1 MSNWKSRLSDLFAPA
16 TKAAADTASPHGEGP
31 MTPAPSVAAPST
43 VVRLLGRRSVAVT
56 ALDVAPDALTLVAAH
71 ADGQVRLLR
80 AGTGLLLHTMPMPG
94 VVHSLA
100 LSADGRWLAVAV
112 SAARAGVAHAMPVCE
127 VRLVNLRHGTVEHT
141 LEIPGTAVQALS
153 FDPTGHLLA
162 VAAGASLGLWDP
174 WSGNPR
180 QVLRGHVDPIQALV
194 FSPDGQWLVSVDEG
208 GLLQTWHTP
217 SGQPG
222 ARLTNQGVLTGVAIS
237 GDSQWLA
244 WGARDGTVLVSQWTP
259 QSIDRI
265 RQIEGQGG
273 AVAGLRFSPDH
284 RWLVIGKRHG
294 ANAQSRGTVRLWST
308 EEGSLQAEH
317 AVADVSLSALAVSP
331 CGRWLAVG
339 GAAGEVCM
347 IASGDGRQLRRF
359 PRAEL
364 GVSCLALSA
373 DRQWLVCGRD
383 DGQVSVWQPQQG
395 KLLREMRVHAA
406 AVRAAAFSADG
417 RWWASGADDGTVLV
431 WGRGQAH
438 PLRARKGLRLLDF
451 CPQGRWLALAGQAG
465 AVQLL
470 TLREPLAKEPALV
483 HQGGPALVGL
493 RFSAHGQLLLWADA
507 AGKVTAWDPVSH
519 QVRSVHQLPLR
530 EVQSLAFS
538 DDLRWLAATSSD
550 GDLLLWDLNTDRAAW
565 QQRVPLLAG
574 PAQLLF
580 NEDATVLHGC
590 GDDGRQWDWAVATG
604 HCQAEHAAVPAHL
617 SCRGLVRLGV
627 PLHGE
632 PLAGDSVVLL
642 S

>member
-1 MSNWKSRLSDLFAPA
+1 MSDWKSRLSEVFAPA
-16 TKAAADTASPHGEGP
+16 AVSAVDAGA
-31 MTPAPSVAAPST
+31 APSVAAPTAPAMPQPNT

-80 AGTGLLLHTMPMPG
+80 AGTGLLLHTLAMPG
-94 VVHSLA
+94 AVHSLA

-112 SAARAGVAHAMPVCE
+112 SAARSGVAHARPVCE
-127 VRLVNLRHGTVEHT
+127 MRLINLRHGTLEHT
-141 LEIPGTAVQALS
+141 LEIPGTAVQALC
-153 FDPTGHLLA
+153 FDPTSRLLA

-180 QVLRGHVDPIQALV
+180 QVLKGHAERITCLA
-194 FSPDGQWLVSVDEG
+194 FSPDGAWLASGDEG
-208 GLLQTWHTP
+208 GLLQTWQAAT
-217 SGQPG
+217 GQAG
-222 ARLTNQGVLTGVAIS
+222 TRLEHQGVLTGLAVS
-237 GDSQWLA
+237 GDGRWLA

-259 QSIDRI
+259 QGIERI

-284 RWLVIGKRHG
+284 RWLVIGKRVGTG
-294 ANAQSRGTVRLWST
+294 AKAQGTVRLWST

-317 AVADVSLSALAVSP
+317 AVAGVALSALAVSP

-339 GAAGEVCM
+339 GSEGEVCM
-347 IASGDGRQLRRF
+347 IASDDGRQLRRF
-359 PRAEL
+359 PRTEV
-364 GVSCLALSA
+364 GISCLALSG
-373 DRQWLVCGRD
+373 DRQWLVSGRE

-395 KLLREMRVHAA
+395 KLLREMKVHTA

-417 RWWASGADDGTVLV
+417 RWWASGAEDGTVLV

-451 CPQGRWLALAGQAG
+451 CPQGRWLALAGHAG

-470 TLREPLAKEPALV
+470 ALRDTLAKEPTLV

-493 RFSAHGQLLLWADA
+493 RFSTHGQLLLWADA
-507 AGKVTAWDPVSH
+507 AGKVTAWDPQSH
-519 QVRSVHQLPLR
+519 QVRSTHQLPLG
-530 EVQSLAFS
+530 EVQALAFS
-538 DDLRWLAATSSD
+538 DDLRWLAAASPD
-550 GDLLLWDLNTDRAAW
+550 GELLLWDLNADRVVW
-565 QQRVPLLAG
+565 QQHVPLLAG

-580 NEDATVLHGC
+580 NDDTTVLHTC
-590 GDDGRQWDWAVATG
+590 GDDGRQWDWAVDSG
-604 HCQAEHAAVPAHL
+604 SCRAEYPAAPAHL
-617 SCRGLVRLGV
+617 GCRGLARLGV
-627 PLHGE
+627 ALHAE
-632 PLAGDSVVLL
+632 PLADHSVLL
-642 S
+642 C